1 MRTPYPDKRERESSS
16 SIEMTPSPGSTTTKS
31 TTSQPSHTGST
42 TDGSIIH
49 SSPTSNVSSTGSTVV
64 ESTPSESTDNEA
76 SDSQYSE
83 SESESTMTEERGRTD
98 AQWTITAAAVVV
110 SAAGYGGIISLYHYI
125 FASHYVFTTKVFPQ
139 LWRIF
144 TAFLITKP
152 KFGILLDPYFL
163 YQYGSSIERE
173 SSRFSQPGDF
183 FVYTMFLASV
193 IAATAGGILN
203 QYTFLPALS
212 LAYAYTFAQDNPTR
226 SVSFFII
233 TFESKYLPFAMLF
246 MTFII
251 DGPDA
256 AAGQLTGLIAAHLYD
271 FLTRIWPT
279 FGGGTN
285 YIRTPQMVKGWFSAR
300 PGSVQ
305 DRGFGHVVE
314 GRGRTAGAAGS
325 GAPPSAARATGNA
338 WGGMGPGRRLGE

>member
-1 MRTPYPDKRERESSS
+1 ML
-16 SIEMTPSPGSTTTKS
+16 
-31 TTSQPSHTGST
+31 
-42 TDGSIIH
+42 
-49 SSPTSNVSSTGSTVV
+49 TVPV
-64 ESTPSESTDNEA
+64 
-76 SDSQYSE
+76 
-83 SESESTMTEERGRTD
+83 
-98 AQWTITAAAVVV
+98 
-110 SAAGYGGIISLYHYI
+110 
-125 FASHYVFTTKVFPQ
+125 K
-139 LWRIF
+139 
-144 TAFLITKP
+144 
-152 KFGILLDPYFL
+152 
-163 YQYGSSIERE
+163 
-173 SSRFSQPGDF
+173 
-183 FVYTMFLASV
+183 
-193 IAATAGGILN
+193 ATAGGILN

-338 WGGMGPGRRLGE
+338 WSGMGPGRRLGE

>member
-1 MRTPYPDKRERESSS
+1 MRTPSPDKRKRESSS
-16 SIEMTPSPGSTTTKS
+16 SIEMTPSPGSTTTES

-64 ESTPSESTDNEA
+64 EFTPSESTDNEA

-83 SESESTMTEERGRTD
+83 SESESTMTEGGRTD
-98 AQWTITAAAVVV
+98 AQWWELREGWILHRYKEKTAFMTITAAAVVV

-226 SVSFFII
+226 S
-233 TFESKYLPFAMLF
+233 
-246 MTFII
+246 
-251 DGPDA
+251 
-256 AAGQLTGLIAAHLYD
+256 
-271 FLTRIWPT
+271 
-279 FGGGTN
+279 
-285 YIRTPQMVKGWFSAR
+285 
-300 PGSVQ
+300 
-305 DRGFGHVVE
+305 
-314 GRGRTAGAAGS
+314 
-325 GAPPSAARATGNA
+325 
-338 WGGMGPGRRLGE
+338 

>member
-1 MRTPYPDKRERESSS
+1 MDVFWTLPP
-16 SIEMTPSPGSTTTKS
+16 
-31 TTSQPSHTGST
+31 
-42 TDGSIIH
+42 
-49 SSPTSNVSSTGSTVV
+49 VS
-64 ESTPSESTDNEA
+64 
-76 SDSQYSE
+76 
-83 SESESTMTEERGRTD
+83 R
-98 AQWTITAAAVVV
+98 TITAAAVVV

-300 PGSVQ
+300 LGSVQ